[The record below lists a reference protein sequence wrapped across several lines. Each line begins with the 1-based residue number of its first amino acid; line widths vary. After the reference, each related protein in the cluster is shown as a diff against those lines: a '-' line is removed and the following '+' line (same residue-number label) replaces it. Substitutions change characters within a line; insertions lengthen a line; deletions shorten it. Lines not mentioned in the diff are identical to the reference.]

1 MKDFDK
7 AALLFELLLGSDMR
21 MVNRKIDEVSVSPD
35 YRRVSGVMTSFYST
49 QLLEDVKKRFHQIDL
64 YGVLSFNRALE
75 VAKEVRDL
83 DQRIAQL
90 TTVNPYLSAGE
101 GARKYKVRTVG
112 QVGVEISTRGM
123 QLNEF
128 VTHQGVLRAHR
139 TKQVKIKLFAWYKDA
154 KASIIDMV
162 ETSKMFISKIR
173 KSKVVFKSLNL
184 ESALLWL
191 FSLGAIGYLVICPQM
206 VGFRDGSLPA
216 TQATLL
222 TYALYG
228 VVAMLVIASGIRAH
242 YKYYGFRFASA
253 LKGQA
258 TRQENLMTK
267 LDKVSNEFE
276 KYVIQRAKQP
286 AKFSKLIDSFSVIQE
301 KQTTNISNVV
311 DYYHCEKEYYFSRY
325 AWLVAI
331 HHVIFALG
339 IIISVAILASK
350 LIFGLL

>member
-173 KSKVVFKSLNL
+173 KSKV
-184 ESALLWL
+184 E
-191 FSLGAIGYLVICPQM
+191 I
-206 VGFRDGSLPA
+206 
-216 TQATLL
+216 
-222 TYALYG
+222 
-228 VVAMLVIASGIRAH
+228 
-242 YKYYGFRFASA
+242 
-253 LKGQA
+253 
-258 TRQENLMTK
+258 
-267 LDKVSNEFE
+267 
-276 KYVIQRAKQP
+276 
-286 AKFSKLIDSFSVIQE
+286 
-301 KQTTNISNVV
+301 
-311 DYYHCEKEYYFSRY
+311 
-325 AWLVAI
+325 
-331 HHVIFALG
+331 
-339 IIISVAILASK
+339 
-350 LIFGLL
+350 